1 MIKKKISLVI
11 PIYNEE
17 KLIEKNIKKINF
29 FLSKNFSKFEI
40 IVVESG
46 STDQSLYICKKI
58 EKKYKNLKLIV
69 EKKRN
74 GFGAA
79 LKKGFKISTGNIVSF
94 FTIDFA
100 FDLKH
105 YLKVPRLLE
114 QYDCVLSYRTNDDR
128 SSFRKFQSIIFN
140 FLAKKL
146 LSIKVQNVNSALKV
160 YKSNFIKRLKIKS
173 DGWLIDTEIV
183 FNIQKKNLNIIEI
196 PIKINYR
203 REGNSSIKIFTP
215 MLIFFQLINFYIKN
229 I

>member
-17 KLIEKNIKKINF
+17 KLIEKNIKKINL

-58 EKKYKNLKLIV
+58 EKKFKNLKLIV

-79 LKKGFKISTGNIVSF
+79 LKKGFKLSTGNIVSL

-114 QYDCVLSYRTNDDR
+114 KYDCVLSYRINDDR
-128 SSFRKFQSIIFN
+128 SLFRKFQSIIFN

-160 YKSNFIKRLKIKS
+160 YKSNFIKKLKIKS

-229 I
+229 V

>member
-17 KLIEKNIKKINF
+17 KLIEKNIEKINF
-29 FLSKNFSKFEI
+29 FLSKNFRKFEI

-46 STDQSLYICKKI
+46 STDKSLYICKKM

-79 LKKGFKISTGNIVSF
+79 LKKGFKLSSGNIISL
-94 FTIDFA
+94 FTIDFP

-114 QYDCVLSYRTNDDR
+114 EYDCVLSYRINDDR
-128 SSFRKFQSIIFN
+128 SLFRKFQSNIFN
-140 FLAKKL
+140 IVAKRL
-146 LSIKVQNVNSALKV
+146 LSLKVKNINSALKV
-160 YKSNFIKRLKIKS
+160 YKSNFIKKLNIKS
-173 DGWLIDTEIV
+173 NGWLIDTEIV

-196 PIKINYR
+196 PVQINHR

-215 MLIFFQLINFYIKN
+215 MVIFI
-229 I
+229 

>member
-17 KLIEKNIKKINF
+17 KLIEKNIKKIYF
-29 FLSKNFSKFEI
+29 FLSKNFKKFEI
-40 IVVESG
+40 IVIESG
-46 STDQSLYICKKI
+46 STDLSLYICKKI
-58 EKKYKNLKLIV
+58 KKKYKNFKLIV

-79 LKKGFKISTGNIVSF
+79 LKKGFKLSSGNIISLF
-94 FTIDFA
+94 AIDFT

-105 YLKVPRLLE
+105 YLKASRLLE
-114 QYDCVLSYRTNDDR
+114 KYDCVLSYRVNDDR
-128 SSFRKFQSIIFN
+128 SFFRKFQSIIFN
-140 FLAKKL
+140 FVAKKL
-146 LSIKVQNVNSALKV
+146 LSIKVNNINSALKV
-160 YKSNFIKRLKIKS
+160 YRSNFIKRLKIKS

-196 PIKINYR
+196 PVKINYR
-203 REGNSSIKIFTP
+203 KEGESSIKILTP
-215 MLIFFQLINFYIKN
+215 IIIFFQLINFYLKN

>member
-17 KLIEKNIKKINF
+17 KLIEKNIEKINF
-29 FLSKNFSKFEI
+29 FLSKNFRKFEI

-46 STDQSLYICKKI
+46 STDKSLYICKKM

-79 LKKGFKISTGNIVSF
+79 LKKGFKLSSGNIISL
-94 FTIDFA
+94 FTIDFP

-114 QYDCVLSYRTNDDR
+114 EYDCVLSYRINDDR
-128 SSFRKFQSIIFN
+128 SLFRKFQSNIFN
-140 FLAKKL
+140 IVAKRL
-146 LSIKVQNVNSALKV
+146 LSLKVKNINSALKV
-160 YKSNFIKRLKIKS
+160 YKSNFIKKLNIKS
-173 DGWLIDTEIV
+173 NGWLIDTEIV

-196 PIKINYR
+196 PVQINHR

-215 MLIFFQLINFYIKN
+215 MVIFFQLINFYLKN

>member
-1 MIKKKISLVI
+1 MIKKKISLVF

-17 KLIEKNIKKINF
+17 KLIEKNIKKIHF
-29 FLSKNFSKFEI
+29 FLSKNFKKFEI
-40 IVVESG
+40 IVIESG

-58 EKKYKNLKLIV
+58 KKKYKNLKLIV

-79 LKKGFKISTGNIVSF
+79 LKKGFKLSSGNIISL
-94 FTIDFA
+94 FTIDFT

-105 YLKVPRLLE
+105 YLKASRLLE
-114 QYDCVLSYRTNDDR
+114 KYDCVLSYRTNDDR
-128 SSFRKFQSIIFN
+128 SLFRKFQSIIFN
-140 FLAKKL
+140 FVAKKL
-146 LSIKVQNVNSALKV
+146 LTIKVKSINSALKV

-196 PIKINYR
+196 PVKINYR
-203 REGNSSIKIFTP
+203 KEGESSIKILTP
-215 MLIFFQLINFYIKN
+215 IIIFFQLINFYLKN

>member
-17 KLIEKNIKKINF
+17 KLIEKNIEKINF
-29 FLSKNFSKFEI
+29 FLSKNFRKFEI

-46 STDQSLYICKKI
+46 STDKSLYICKKM

-79 LKKGFKISTGNIVSF
+79 LKKGFKLSSGNIISL
-94 FTIDFA
+94 FTIDFP

-114 QYDCVLSYRTNDDR
+114 EYDCVLSYRINDDR
-128 SSFRKFQSIIFN
+128 SLFRKFQSNIFN
-140 FLAKKL
+140 IVAKRL
-146 LSIKVQNVNSALKV
+146 LSLKVKNINSALKV
-160 YKSNFIKRLKIKS
+160 YKSNFIKKLNIKS
-173 DGWLIDTEIV
+173 NGWLIDTEIV

-196 PIKINYR
+196 PVQINHR
-203 REGNSSIKIFTP
+203 REGNPSIKIFTP
-215 MLIFFQLINFYIKN
+215 MVIFFQLINFYLKN